1 MKDPNV
7 KTKAIKLLEENTG
20 EQFHKIVFSI
30 GFLYMIP
37 KEQATKEKKTEVRL
51 HQNCTSKNTK
61 NRLKRQPMEWEKYI
75 QIICMVR
82 DSYTEYIKNSYNST
96 TENKQYH

>member
-37 KEQATKEKKTEVRL
+37 KEQATKEKK
-51 HQNCTSKNTK
+51 QKS
-61 NRLKRQPMEWEKYI
+61 
-75 QIICMVR
+75 
-82 DSYTEYIKNSYNST
+82 DYIKIVHQRT
-96 TENKQYH
+96 QRTD